1 MILSMKKILK
11 VSIHVTVGKS
21 LEKNWCIWITWMQL
35 LQSVV
40 HRTMTCLPCSV
51 TYMCIWGFVLF
62 LKFWKCTGYSLN
74 QIHHLG
80 NNLLADLSMTLI
92 LNLNFVADF
101 SFFWKDLIANRE
113 KFSELYNVIFRGMWW
128 PNRSSWYILWI
139 PILKNTKCKLHVS
152 ALQAL

>member
-62 LKFWKCTGYSLN
+62 LKFWKCTGSSCWFIYDTDFEFQLP
-74 QIHHLG
+74 
-80 NNLLADLSMTLI
+80 
-92 LNLNFVADF
+92 LNFVADF
-101 SFFWKDLIANRE
+101 SFFWKDLIANR
-113 KFSELYNVIFRGMWW
+113 KKLSELYKECGDLIDLVDTFYGHPSWRTPSVNCMYQHCRHYKFR
-128 PNRSSWYILWI
+128 I
-139 PILKNTKCKLHVS
+139 
-152 ALQAL
+152 